1 MTLYSRA
8 RRVGLNGASCALC
21 GLGVDSSFGLL
32 VVATVGSLVQP
43 AFELGIL
50 LEQELKRFAHDV
62 GRGCVDEL
70 GVGVQVV
77 SDLFIEANLDGCSF
91 WLF

>member
-1 MTLYSRA
+1 MLS
-8 RRVGLNGASCALC
+8 LC

-32 VVATVGSLVQP
+32 VVATVGWLAQLL
-43 AFELGIL
+43 AFELRTFF
-50 LEQELKRFAHDV
+50 EQEAYKRFAHDV

-91 WLF
+91 CFVS